1 MSPARTTSSSGPRP
15 TPSTSSAA
23 WSWPASS
30 PSTGSPARS
39 PARSSTSE
47 RRSRG
52 TTLTEDSPRPGTPPE
67 DPLRRVALIATAV
80 LVPVVVAVVVLVNVL
95 GRSAGDGPSGQGP
108 AVIDGSTPAQ
118 REDLPV
124 LPLDVPPV
132 TPEADASCPA
142 LMSTLPLELTGEQSR
157 RVQSDSPYAYA
168 WGNPPITLI
177 CGVDRPA
184 GYVVG
189 VSAIQIHGVQWYV
202 DTSDPDT
209 TVWTTVDRPVYVQ
222 ISLPS
227 SVDSAPVTALTP
239 QIAQAL
245 PYRDPQ
251 PGP

>member
-1 MSPARTTSSSGPRP
+1 VLVPLVV
-15 TPSTSSAA
+15 AA
-23 WSWPASS
+23 
-30 PSTGSPARS
+30 
-39 PARSSTSE
+39 
-47 RRSRG
+47 
-52 TTLTEDSPRPGTPPE
+52 
-67 DPLRRVALIATAV
+67 AV
-80 LVPVVVAVVVLVNVL
+80 LVRVL
-95 GRSAGDGPSGQGP
+95 GGAGDGSG
-108 AVIDGSTPAQ
+108 AAADVSGSASTG

-124 LPLDVPPV
+124 LPVEVPPV

-142 LMSTLPLELTGEQSR
+142 LMSTLPLELTGEESR
-157 RVQSDSPYAYA
+157 RVRSDSPYAYA
-168 WGNPPITLI
+168 WGDPPIVLI

-189 VSAIQIHGVQWYV
+189 VSAIQINGVQWYV

>member
-1 MSPARTTSSSGPRP
+1 V
-15 TPSTSSAA
+15 
-23 WSWPASS
+23 
-30 PSTGSPARS
+30 
-39 PARSSTSE
+39 
-47 RRSRG
+47 
-52 TTLTEDSPRPGTPPE
+52 
-67 DPLRRVALIATAV
+67 PLVVALAV
-80 LVPVVVAVVVLVNVL
+80 LVRVV
-95 GRSAGDGPSGQGP
+95 GGSGGSGDGDRAADVSGG
-108 AVIDGSTPAQ
+108 ASTG
-118 REDLPV
+118 RGDLPV
-124 LPLDVPPV
+124 LPVTVPPV

-142 LMSTLPLELTGEQSR
+142 LMSRLPLELSGEESR
-157 RVQSDSPYAYA
+157 RVRSDSPYAYA
-168 WGNPPITLI
+168 WGDPPVVLV

-189 VSAIQIHGVQWYV
+189 VSAIQINGVQWYV
-202 DTSDPDT
+202 DTHDPDT